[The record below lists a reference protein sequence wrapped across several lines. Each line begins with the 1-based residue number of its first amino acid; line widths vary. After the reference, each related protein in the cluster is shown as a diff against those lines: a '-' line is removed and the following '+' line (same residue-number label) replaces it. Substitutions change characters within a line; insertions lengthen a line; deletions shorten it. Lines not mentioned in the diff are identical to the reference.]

1 MCCLLASQ
9 VFFAL
14 TFCAISI
21 SQSSSVASDSYKART
36 AAASIFA
43 IIERKSEIDPN
54 EESGVTLPNVNG
66 DIQLHHVSFTYPTRP
81 DVQILRDLSLTIRSG
96 KARYSYLQDFGCVE
110 IQIFISMLLSML
122 FCRRLL

>member
-1 MCCLLASQ
+1 MRCLLVLQ

-14 TFCAISI
+14 TMAAISI

-43 IIERKSEIDPN
+43 ILDRKPEIDPN
-54 EESGVTLPNVNG
+54 EESGVTLQNING
-66 DIQLHHVSFTYPTRP
+66 DIQLHHLSFTYPTRP

-96 KARYSYLQDFGCVE
+96 KVRHSYL
-110 IQIFISMLLSML
+110 
-122 FCRRLL
+122 